1 LGIELCEPKKV
12 SDYLILGTDKLP
24 QIEKAMKKR
33 GITKEQYAVAPIDI
47 FESIYLENIIN

>member
-1 LGIELCEPKKV
+1 M

-33 GITKEQYAVAPIDI
+33 GITKEQYAVAPVDI
-47 FESIYLENIIN
+47 FESDYLEDVR